1 MESIQLDIRDKVE
14 CGTFPAPDKAQAFSA
29 YALAN
34 SFGLTPEMEQ
44 TARLTLDQPITFQ
57 SLGDGSRLFEGRSL
71 CELVRYR
78 APGPSR

>member
-1 MESIQLDIRDKVE
+1 MESIQLDIRDKGE
-14 CGTFPAPDKAQAFSA
+14 CGTFSAPDKAQDSSA
-29 YALAN
+29 YAPAN

-44 TARLTLDQPITFQ
+44 TARLTLDQPITLET
-57 SLGDGSRLFEGRSL
+57 LGDGSRLFERRSL